1 MSAINMVRPRL
12 TVLDPEQIEQVH
24 EYSLQILSTTG
35 VRVDSARARE
45 ILIRA
50 AGTDASDD
58 DRVHIPRE
66 LVEWALATAPS
77 TVQVYDRLGNPAFH
91 LPGETRFGIGVT
103 ALYYQEPESGDV
115 VPFARQHMADMV
127 RLGHALPSFD
137 AVATVG
143 IIQDVPPQVSDLYA
157 TLEMSANT
165 TKPLVILISDEHA
178 FPAVLDLLEQLQGDL
193 APRPSII
200 PYLNPITPLVI
211 NQGTSDK
218 MMLSIERGLP
228 FIYSNYGMAGASTP
242 ITPAGTLALLNAE
255 LLAGLT
261 LSQLIKEGAPIILGI
276 LPAFFDMKGMGNFY
290 DPISYVLDL
299 ACAELMAHYGLP
311 HSGTSGSGMGWGAD
325 LIAAGHQWLNHV
337 TSCLGKVGLVPFVGD
352 VLTSMA
358 FSPTMVVYAD
368 EVIAQARL
376 IAAGFNLDDDAVS
389 VDEIAQIG
397 PGGDFLTSGLTLKHF
412 RQAYYE
418 SGIFPKLTLDE
429 WQARE
434 RPRAD
439 DRLKRYTRRLL
450 EDSRPPEDHYDLLA
464 RGESLIHNLA
474 PRGR

>member
-1 MSAINMVRPRL
+1 MSAINIIRPRL

-24 EYSLQILSTTG
+24 EYSLQILSSAG
-35 VRVDSARARE
+35 VRVDSAQARE

-50 AGTDASDD
+50 AGASAVDG
-58 DRVHIPRE
+58 DRVRIPRE

-77 TVQVYDRLGNPAFH
+77 MVEVYDRLGNPAFH

-103 ALYYQEPESGDV
+103 ALYYQEPESDDV

-127 RLGHALPSFD
+127 RLGHALSSFD
-137 AVATVG
+137 AVSTVG

-165 TKPLVILISDEHA
+165 TKPLVVLISDENA
-178 FPAVLDLLEQLQGDL
+178 FPAVLDLLGHLQGDL
-193 APRPSII
+193 ASRPSII
-200 PYLNPITPLVI
+200 PYVNPITPLVI

-261 LSQLIKEGAPIILGI
+261 LSQLIKESASIILGI

-290 DPISYVLDL
+290 DPISYVMDL
-299 ACAELMAHYGLP
+299 ACAEMMAHYGLP

-325 LIAAGHQWLNHV
+325 LIAAGHQWLNHL

-352 VLTSMA
+352 ILTSMA
-358 FSPTMVVYAD
+358 FSPTAVVYAD

-376 IAAGFNLDDDAVS
+376 LAAGFKLDDDAVS
-389 VDEIAQIG
+389 LDEITQTG
-397 PGGDFLTSGLTLKHF
+397 PGGSFLTSRLTLKHF

-418 SGIFPKLTLDE
+418 SDIFPKLTLDE
-429 WQARE
+429 WEARR
-434 RPRAD
+434 RPRAQ
-439 DRLKRYTRRLL
+439 DRLERHTRRLIA
-450 EDSRPPEDHYDLLA
+450 DSRAPEDHDDLLA
-464 RGESLIHNLA
+464 RGESFIRRLA
-474 PRGR
+474 SRDR